1 MGKRMNPE
9 FTKIHVEPKT
19 HNISVTFRW
28 HDGSEKIMSKDDLR
42 FRLGNCAQVNES
54 EDAYQLAI
62 LNIEKVEAFL
72 GMRSEF
78 AKTLI
83 SLRNSI

>member
-1 MGKRMNPE
+1 MNPE

-19 HNISVTFRW
+19 HEISVTFRW
-28 HDGSEKIMSKDDLR
+28 HDGSEKILSRDDLR

-62 LNIEKVEAFL
+62 QNIAKVEAFL
-72 GMRSEF
+72 GMRAEF
-78 AKTLI
+78 AKTII